1 MSQCN
6 ARTTRSP
13 HAEAHARNY
22 LQVES
27 GVWRHHR
34 AQNARHTIAPIAR
47 VSGAGSVGHDGSNT
61 MREQPAVEEDR
72 VARADVHLQ
81 GTDGTRQ
88 VVAAR

>member
-1 MSQCN
+1 
-6 ARTTRSP
+6 
-13 HAEAHARNY
+13 
-22 LQVES
+22 
-27 GVWRHHR
+27 
-34 AQNARHTIAPIAR
+34 
-47 VSGAGSVGHDGSNT
+47 